1 VTIPA
6 AHTDYARDFLGYGA
20 NLPDSKWPNF
30 AKITLSGWALFSN
43 LLNITY
49 LSVH

>member
-1 VTIPA
+1 VTIRA
-6 AHTDYARDFLGYGA
+6 ANTGYARDFLGYGA
-20 NLPDSKWPNF
+20 QPPEPKWPNF
-30 AKITLSGWALFSN
+30 ARLALSGWALFSN